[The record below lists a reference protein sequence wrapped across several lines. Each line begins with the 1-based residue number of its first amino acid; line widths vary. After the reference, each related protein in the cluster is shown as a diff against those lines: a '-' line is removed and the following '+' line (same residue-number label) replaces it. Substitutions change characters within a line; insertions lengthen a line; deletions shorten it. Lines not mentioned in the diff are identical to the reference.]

1 MTDHLPPAPAGPP
14 ARPVREPAFNL
25 PAVVVWSI
33 ALMTLIQAGR
43 ALLSAYDDYLLMSWL
58 AFVPARL
65 SLWLSP
71 ERLDE
76 VVGAITR
83 SAGQDVA
90 DRLQLVRLL
99 LADGGPKLWTLLSYG
114 LLHGSWL
121 HLASNMV
128 WLAAFGS
135 PVARRLG
142 AGRFLNLMA
151 LSTIGGALLHWW
163 SRDLDVLPLVGASA
177 AISGATA
184 AAIRFVFAPGLRFG
198 ELGDDAV
205 VRAIPAERFGQLWR
219 NSRALLFIA
228 IWFATN
234 ILFGAGL
241 VPIFGEETSIAWE
254 AHIGGFLVGL
264 WLFPLL
270 DKGAVR

>member
-1 MTDHLPPAPAGPP
+1 MVSNDPTPPG
-14 ARPVREPAFNL
+14 REPVFNL
-25 PAVVVWSI
+25 PPVVVWLL
-33 ALMTLIQAGR
+33 AVLTLIHAGR
-43 ALLSAYDDYLLMSWL
+43 SLLSDYDDYLLMSWL

-65 SLWLSP
+65 TLWLAP
-71 ERLDE
+71 DRIGD
-76 VVGAITR
+76 VVGAMAQTGV
-83 SAGQDVA
+83 ADVA
-90 DRLQLVRLL
+90 ERLQLVRLL
-99 LADGGPKLWTLLSYG
+99 LADGGVRLWTILTYG

-121 HLASNMV
+121 HLVSNAV

-142 AGRFLNLMA
+142 DKGFLNLMA

-163 SRDLDVLPLVGASA
+163 SRELDVLPLVGASA
-177 AISGATA
+177 GVSGATA

-198 ELGDDAV
+198 ELGNDAV
-205 VRAIPAERFGQLWR
+205 VRAIPAEPFGQLWR

-241 VPIFGEETSIAWE
+241 VPIFGEEVSIAWE
-254 AHIGGFLVGL
+254 AHIGGFVVGL
-264 WLFPLL
+264 LLFPLL
-270 DKGAVR
+270 DRGAQRR

>member
-1 MTDHLPPAPAGPP
+1 MSHTPPGAPPSSQ
-14 ARPVREPAFNL
+14 REPVLNL
-25 PAVVVWSI
+25 PTAIVWLS
-33 ALMTLIQAGR
+33 LLLVLIQGGR
-43 ALLSAYDDYLLMSWL
+43 ELLSAYDDYVLMSWL

-65 SLWLSP
+65 SLWLAP
-71 ERLDE
+71 DRIED
-76 VVGAITR
+76 VVTAMAGAVR
-83 SAGQDVA
+83 GQDLA

-99 LADGGPKLWTLLSYG
+99 LADGGPRLWTLLSYG

-121 HLASNMV
+121 HLVTNLV

-142 AGRFLNLMA
+142 TGPFLTLMG

-163 SRDLDVLPLVGASA
+163 SRELDVLPLVGASA
-177 AISGATA
+177 AVSGATA

-198 ELGDDAV
+198 SLADDAV
-205 VRAIPAERFGQLWR
+205 VRAIPAEPMGQLWR

-241 VPIFGEETSIAWE
+241 VPILGEETSIAWE

-264 WLFPLL
+264 MLFPLL
-270 DKGAVR
+270 DKGALRR

>member
-1 MTDHLPPAPAGPP
+1 MSSQYSPPP
-14 ARPVREPAFNL
+14 RREPVFNL
-25 PAVVVWSI
+25 PSAVVWLLAV
-33 ALMTLIQAGR
+33 LVLIQAGR
-43 ALLSAYDDYLLMSWL
+43 SLLSDYDDYVLMSWL

-65 SLWLSP
+65 TLWLSP
-71 ERLDE
+71 GRIDD
-76 VVGAITR
+76 VVGAMAQLT
-83 SAGQDVA
+83 AGQDVVE
-90 DRLQLVRLL
+90 RLQLVRLL
-99 LADGGPKLWTLLSYG
+99 LADGGVRLWTVLTYG

-121 HLASNMV
+121 HLVSNAV

-142 AGRFLNLMA
+142 TGRFLNLMA
-151 LSTIGGALLHWW
+151 LATIGGALLHWW

-177 AISGATA
+177 GISGATA

-205 VRAIPAERFGQLWR
+205 VRAIPAEPFGQLWR

-228 IWFATN
+228 IWFVTN

-241 VPIFGEETSIAWE
+241 VPIFGEEASIAWE
-254 AHIGGFLVGL
+254 AHIGGFVVGL
-264 WLFPLL
+264 MLFPLL
-270 DKGAVR
+270 DRGQKRS

>member
-1 MTDHLPPAPAGPP
+1 MSQNPADRSPPPG
-14 ARPVREPAFNL
+14 REPIVNL
-25 PAVVVWSI
+25 PAVVTWLI
-33 ALMTLIQAGR
+33 ALLVLIQAGR
-43 ALLSAYDDYLLMSWL
+43 MLLSAFDDYMLMAWL

-65 SLWLSP
+65 SLWLDP
-71 ERLDE
+71 ERAQDVLS
-76 VVGAITR
+76 GL
-83 SAGQDVA
+83 SQSLPGQDLA
-90 DRLQLVRLL
+90 DRIQLVRML
-99 LADGGPKLWTLLSYG
+99 LADSGPRLWTLVTYG

-121 HLASNMV
+121 HLVSNVV

-142 AGRFLNLMA
+142 ASRFLNLLGLA
-151 LSTIGGALLHWW
+151 TIGGALLHWF

-198 ELGDDAV
+198 ALGDDAV
-205 VRAIPAERFGQLWR
+205 VKAIPAEPLGQLWR
-219 NSRALLFIA
+219 NSRALLFVG
-228 IWFATN
+228 IWFVTN

-254 AHIGGFLVGL
+254 AHIGGFMVGL
-264 WLFPLL
+264 LLFPLL
-270 DKGAVR
+270 DKGALRR

>member
-1 MTDHLPPAPAGPP
+1 MSQIPAGPSAP
-14 ARPVREPAFNL
+14 PEREPILNL
-25 PAVVVWSI
+25 PSAVVWLI
-33 ALMTLIQAGR
+33 AALALIQAGR
-43 ALLSAYDDYLLMSWL
+43 SVLSEYDDFVLMSWL

-65 SLWLSP
+65 SLWLDPSRAQDMLA
-71 ERLDE
+71 ELTQRM
-76 VVGAITR
+76 
-83 SAGQDVA
+83 AGQDLA

-99 LADGGPKLWTLLSYG
+99 IADGGPRLRTLLTYG
-114 LLHGSWL
+114 LLHGSWV
-121 HLASNMV
+121 HLLSNVV

-142 AGRFLNLMA
+142 TGRFLNLMA

-177 AISGATA
+177 AVSGATA

-198 ELGDDAV
+198 ALADDAV
-205 VRAIPAERFGQLWR
+205 VRSIPAEPFGQLWR
-219 NSRALLFIA
+219 NPRALIFIV

-234 ILFGAGL
+234 FLFGAGL
-241 VPIFGEETSIAWE
+241 VPILGEDTSIAWE

-264 WLFPLL
+264 LLFPLL
-270 DKGAVR
+270 DRGVVRR

>member
-1 MTDHLPPAPAGPP
+1 MASPHPPAPA
-14 ARPVREPAFNL
+14 REPVFNL
-25 PAVVVWSI
+25 PGPVVWLL
-33 ALMTLIQAGR
+33 AVLVLIHAGR
-43 ALLSAYDDYLLMSWL
+43 SLLSDLADYELMSWL

-65 SLWLSP
+65 TLWLSP
-71 ERLDE
+71 GRLEE
-76 VVGAITR
+76 VVGALAQLT
-83 SAGQDVA
+83 AGQDA
-90 DRLQLVRLL
+90 LERLQLVRLL
-99 LADGGPKLWTLLSYG
+99 LADGGVRLWTVLTYG

-121 HLASNMV
+121 HLVSNVV

-142 AGRFLNLMA
+142 PARFLNLIA

-163 SRDLDVLPLVGASA
+163 ARDLDVLPLVGASA
-177 AISGATA
+177 GISGATA

-205 VRAIPAERFGQLWR
+205 VRAIPAEPFGQLWR

-254 AHIGGFLVGL
+254 AHIGGFLTGL
-264 WLFPLL
+264 LLFPLF
-270 DKGAVR
+270 DRGGRRR

>member
-1 MTDHLPPAPAGPP
+1 MSDTPSRRPLPPSH
-14 ARPVREPAFNL
+14 EPAVNL
-25 PAVVVWSI
+25 PAAIVW
-33 ALMTLIQAGR
+33 LIVLLGLVQGGR
-43 ALLSAYDDYLLMSWL
+43 SLLSAYDDYVLMSWL

-65 SLWLSP
+65 SLWLGP

-76 VVGAITR
+76 VV
-83 SAGQDVA
+83 SAMATSATGQELA

-99 LADGGPKLWTLLSYG
+99 LADGGPRLWTLLTYG
-114 LLHGSWL
+114 LLHGSWV
-121 HLASNMV
+121 HLIMNLV

-142 AGRFLNLMA
+142 TGRFLSLLG
-151 LSTIGGALLHWW
+151 LSTIGGALLHWFA
-163 SRDLDVLPLVGASA
+163 RELDVLPLVGASA
-177 AISGATA
+177 AVSGATA

-198 ELGDDAV
+198 SLADDAV
-205 VRAIPAERFGQLWR
+205 VRAIPAEPMGQLWR
-219 NSRALLFIA
+219 NSRAMLFIV

-241 VPIFGEETSIAWE
+241 VPILGEETSIAWE

-264 WLFPLL
+264 MMFPLL
-270 DKGAVR
+270 DKGPLRR

>member
-1 MTDHLPPAPAGPP
+1 MASHDPHPPT
-14 ARPVREPAFNL
+14 REPVFNL
-25 PAVVVWSI
+25 PSAVVWLLAV
-33 ALMTLIQAGR
+33 LVLIQAGR
-43 ALLSAYDDYLLMSWL
+43 ALLSDYDDYVLMSWL

-65 SLWLSP
+65 TLWLSP
-71 ERLDE
+71 GRIDD
-76 VVGAITR
+76 VVGAMAQVT
-83 SAGQDVA
+83 AGQDVVE
-90 DRLQLVRLL
+90 RLQLVRLL
-99 LADGGPKLWTLLSYG
+99 LADGGVRLWTILTYG

-121 HLASNMV
+121 HLVSNAV

-135 PVARRLG
+135 PVARRL
-142 AGRFLNLMA
+142 FLNLMA
-151 LSTIGGALLHWW
+151 LATIGGALLHWW

-177 AISGATA
+177 GISGATA

-205 VRAIPAERFGQLWR
+205 VRAIPAEPLGQLWR

-228 IWFATN
+228 IWFVTN

-254 AHIGGFLVGL
+254 AHIGGFVVGL
-264 WLFPLL
+264 LLFPLF
-270 DKGAVR
+270 DRGQQRR